1 MIACAQS
8 AVTKVFRF
16 RAYFET
22 KLILTTF
29 NYIFKMFGHVKI
41 IRKKC
46 FGNKWLFCK
55 LKLAIQTYK

>member
-22 KLILTTF
+22 KLILITF
-29 NYIFKMFGHVKI
+29 NYVFKIFGHVKI
-41 IRKKC
+41 ISKKC
-46 FGNKWLFCK
+46 FGNKWLFYK
-55 LKLAIQTYK
+55 LKLVIQTYK

>member
-16 RAYFET
+16 LAYFET

-29 NYIFKMFGHVKI
+29 NYVFKMFGHVKI
-41 IRKKC
+41 ISRKC